1 MSIKFDH
8 KDFDKFLKN
17 FENLEKDYDLF
28 CRQFLLKEA
37 MKVLADTKALTPV
50 KTGDLRNRWELTQVF
65 KTAKGYYIQIFNS
78 LEYASYVEDGIG
90 NKSVDLFL
98 EFLLVGSLFIQKE
111 LNQE

>member
-78 LEYASYVEDGIG
+78 QGPR
-90 NKSVDLFL
+90 
-98 EFLLVGSLFIQKE
+98 IQICSSPFSQSFWW
-111 LNQE
+111 NRRNT